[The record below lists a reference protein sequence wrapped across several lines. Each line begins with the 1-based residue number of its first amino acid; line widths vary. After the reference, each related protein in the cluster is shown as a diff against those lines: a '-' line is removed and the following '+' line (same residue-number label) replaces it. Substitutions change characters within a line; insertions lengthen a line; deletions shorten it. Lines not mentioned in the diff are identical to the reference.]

1 MSSIV
6 IAGDTSGSVTLQAP
20 ATAGTTVLTLPSTS
34 GTLSTSS
41 GLSAATQAEME
52 AATSNTVAV
61 TPLSTNWHPGV
72 AKAWIVA
79 AGGGTSILASHNIT
93 SITDT
98 GDGVLTVTIGTDF
111 SSTNYVVVATAGK
124 ANSSTTGQS
133 VNYCGNGSGTLFA
146 GVFIL
151 ANMNIF
157 NGALGDPS
165 VYYAACYGDQS

>member
-1 MSSIV
+1 
-6 IAGDTSGSVTLQAP
+6 
-20 ATAGTTVLTLPSTS
+20 
-34 GTLSTSS
+34 
-41 GLSAATQAEME
+41 ME
-52 AATSNTVAV
+52 TATSNTVAV

-79 AGGGTSILASHNIT
+79 AGDGTSILASHNIT

-98 GDGVLTVTIGTDF
+98 GNGVLTVTIGTDF

-151 ANMNIF
+151 ANMNIY
-157 NGALGDPS
+157 NGSLGDPS
-165 VYYAACYGDQS
+165 VYYAACYGDQQ